1 MKECAYNFMNGL
13 PEDNQCTAIS
23 SWYEGED
30 GWEHYFSIYTTH
42 DHEEST
48 YSPTSET
55 KIIVETATVDEV
67 LNTIPED
74 LSDGSATGELTASFE
89 DEGSMTSRFES
100 DIRMQIRTSQEM
112 REWGQ
117 SWPALC
123 FEHWIEGDSDR
134 DISAEDENELLNV
147 LEHELDISLREYDE
161 YVGNLIVTVED
172 QSCRT
177 AFNEGPEELL
187 DVWSAEEGNLTDDQ
201 LLKLLDSWE
210 VTLNHIDGEEVDI
223 TLRREEFGSLLYETE
238 IPLSEESSLS
248 RKEAIDLAN
257 ESITARTLK
266 LTGGEETKRYK
277 LGQIETPG
285 ASEEILK
292 VSQNGRLLD
301 EYSMPVI
308 RQVNASIN
316 INPDMS
322 TSSGHVLPPTLY
334 SDPTVTTGRRNWD
347 GVIASGA
354 NKDYETWAVDDEEDF
369 DEVMNLIYAQ
379 LEGSVKISEPY
390 LRPDKL
396 EELIQEGESDLD
408 LWVVLGHKTNYMNNM
423 RSDFEDCVSMAD
435 NAGKG
440 LHILW
445 LPGEQSTP
453 LHDRFILNE
462 ETGLIIGTS
471 FNSLDSNVTVVSEIP
486 GDQSQELEHNFDY
499 WWSNQTFR
507 RQNSVELIDST

>member
-1 MKECAYNFMNGL
+1 MKEYAYNFMNGL

-23 SWYEGED
+23 SWYEGDD
-30 GWEHYFSIYTTH
+30 GWEHYFSLYTTH

-48 YSPTSET
+48 YSPTSGT
-55 KIIVETATVDEV
+55 RIVVETVTVDGV
-67 LNTIPED
+67 INSIPED

-89 DEGSMTSRFES
+89 DKGPISFRFNS
-100 DIRMQIRTSQEM
+100 DVRMQIRTSQEM
-112 REWGQ
+112 CEWGQ

-123 FEHWIEGDSDR
+123 FEHWIGNGSDR
-134 DISAEDENELLNV
+134 DISTEDEEELLDV
-147 LEHELDISLREYDE
+147 LEHEFDISLREYDE
-161 YVGNLIVTVED
+161 YVGNLIVTVEN

-187 DVWSAEEGNLTDDQ
+187 DAWSAEEEDLTDNQ

-210 VTLNHIDGEEVDI
+210 VTLNDIGEEEVDI
-223 TLRREEFGSLLYETE
+223 TLRREEFGSLLYEKE
-238 IPLSEESSLS
+238 IPLSEENSLS
-248 RKEAIDLAN
+248 REEAIDLAK

-266 LTGGEETKRYK
+266 LIVGGEVKRYK
-277 LGQIETPG
+277 LGQMETPG

-308 RQVNASIN
+308 RQVNTSIN
-316 INPDMS
+316 INPEMS
-322 TSSGHVLPPTLY
+322 TSGGRVLPPTLY
-334 SDPTVTTGRRNWD
+334 SEPTVTAGRRNWD

-354 NKDYETWAVDDEEDF
+354 DRDYETWVVDDEEDF
-369 DEVMNLIYAQ
+369 DEVMNLIYDQ
-379 LEGSVKISEPY
+379 LKGSVKISEPY

-408 LWVVLGHKTNYMNNM
+408 LWVVLGHNTRYMEDM
-423 RSDFEDCVSMAD
+423 RSDFEDCVSIAD
-435 NAGKG
+435 DAGKG

-499 WWSNQTFR
+499 WWNNQTFR